1 MKQTHADAAEK
12 NHLLTAHALVVD
24 DEPLPRAHLGHLLR
38 EMGVGTVTEA
48 ADGPECL
55 SRCARDRIDWIFLDV
70 RMPGMDG
77 LAVADALGESAPL
90 SLNRPS
96 VVFVTGFEDYA
107 LQAFERAATD
117 YLLKPV
123 ERARLSV
130 TLQRLAARTEDPLA
144 VAASAPAASPALP
157 SLQRLPIRTDYAIRL
172 LNIADIVAA
181 VARDKRVEVLT
192 SETAYPTYYTLSG
205 LEQRLPPEHFLRVH
219 ESWIVNLTQIVE
231 IHSLGS
237 QSYQLRLR
245 QGAPL
250 IPVSRR
256 RLPLLQQRLGL

>member
-1 MKQTHADAAEK
+1 MKTLQHTPEK
-12 NHLLTAHALVVD
+12 NKLAAVQALVVD
-24 DEPLPRAHLGHLLR
+24 DEPLARAHLMHLLR
-38 EMGVGTVTEA
+38 EAGVGTVHEA
-48 ADGPECL
+48 ADGPDCL
-55 SRCARDRIDWIFLDV
+55 SLCARDRIDWIFLDV

-77 LAVADALGESAPL
+77 LAIADALGMERKISALP
-90 SLNRPS
+90 PS
-96 VVFVTGFEDYA
+96 IVFVTGYEDYA
-107 LQAFERAATD
+107 IPAFEKAAAD

-123 ERARLSV
+123 ERTRLAV
-130 TLQRLAARTEDPLA
+130 TLERLAARIEDQTETSSPVLA
-144 VAASAPAASPALP
+144 P
-157 SLQRLPIRTDYAIRL
+157 LQRLPIRTDYAVRL
-172 LNIADIVAA
+172 VEINDIIAA

-192 SETAYPTYYTLSG
+192 PETTYPTYYTLSG

-219 ESWIVNLTQIVE
+219 ESWIVNLTQILE

-245 QGAPL
+245 HGTPL